1 MQQVKGKMTT
11 DGPADAVSE
20 HRALLRRAWDQHLTR
35 PSTAFSLAS
44 EALTLSKQADD
55 AKTAAWAQ
63 LCKALAGY
71 RWLEAD
77 AEHVHDDFAR
87 AAEAM
92 ASVYDTR
99 GMRLAALAPAIIA
112 GKRGQWQDA
121 LTQYEALIGT
131 FDLNTLDAD
140 NFYPLLGLSTSY
152 VYCGNLAEGL
162 RFGYSGLHLSQQLA
176 LAPQEVNMCLPL
188 GVALMAARD
197 APEAATLYESA
208 EQIAESIDSPM
219 LLRTVRNNR
228 AVALRRMGRIDD
240 AESLV
245 NKVLAEPCSMIG
257 GAQFAHYSAAE
268 LYILRDRLDLAE
280 AHLEA
285 AHAALKGKPLQPL
298 DAAKLHFIAGLIAS
312 RRNHF
317 PRAIE
322 EFAQVDALLPTLS
335 AWRFSDRAQVYD
347 ELAAAYAQQAM
358 FEEAYRTQ
366 KKSSHDYLINVEV
379 LNRVRHFS
387 MQVRQEISRVRSELE
402 RESRQRLDLQDAHR
416 KLREQAEH
424 TAREA
429 MSLRE
434 AATHDALTGLPNRRY
449 LDETLPKMLRLGQQT
464 ATPLAIAFLD
474 IDHFKLVNDRHG
486 HAMGDEVL
494 RGIGRLAPGFMRGSD
509 LMGRYGGEEFCV
521 ALIGCGPAAAVKR
534 IRGLLETVRRQEFR
548 SGIDQIADVTFSAGI
563 AVYPEDGVE
572 LAALMATADRRLYE
586 AKNAGRARVL
596 CDERIVAGEQ
606 HTLAD

>member
-1 MQQVKGKMTT
+1 MRQMESKNTT
-11 DGPADAVSE
+11 ESQAEPVSE
-20 HRALLRRAWDQHLTR
+20 HRALLRSAWDQHLTR
-35 PSTAFSLAS
+35 PAAAFSLAAD
-44 EALTLSKQADD
+44 ALVQASQAGD

-63 LCKALAGY
+63 LCKALSGY

-92 ASVYDTR
+92 ASVYDMR

-162 RFGYSGLHLSQQLA
+162 RFGYSGLHLSQQLG

-197 APEAATLYESA
+197 APEAANLFESA
-208 EQIAESIDSPM
+208 EQIAERIDSPM

-228 AVALRRMGRIDD
+228 AVALRRMGRLDE

-245 NKVLAEPCSMIG
+245 TKVLAEPCPMIG
-257 GAQFAHYSAAE
+257 GTQFAHYSAAE
-268 LYILRDRLDLAE
+268 LYILRGRLDLAE

-285 AHAALKGKPLQPL
+285 AHTTLRAKPLEPL
-298 DAAKLHFIAGLIAS
+298 DSAKLHFIAGLIAS

-347 ELAAAYAQQAM
+347 ELAAAYAQQSM
-358 FEEAYRTQ
+358 FEEAYGTQ

-429 MSLRE
+429 VYLRE

-474 IDHFKLVNDRHG
+474 LDHFKLVNDRHG

-494 RGIGRLAPGFMRGSD
+494 RGIGRVAPGFMRGSD

-534 IRGLLETVRRQEFR
+534 ICGLLDTVRQQEFKL
-548 SGIDQIADVTFSAGI
+548 GVDQIGDITFSAGI
-563 AVYPEDGVE
+563 AVYPEDGVDLE
-572 LAALMATADRRLYE
+572 ALMATADRRLYK
-586 AKNAGRARVL
+586 AKSSGRARVL
-596 CDERIVAGEQ
+596 CSDRDRNGEL